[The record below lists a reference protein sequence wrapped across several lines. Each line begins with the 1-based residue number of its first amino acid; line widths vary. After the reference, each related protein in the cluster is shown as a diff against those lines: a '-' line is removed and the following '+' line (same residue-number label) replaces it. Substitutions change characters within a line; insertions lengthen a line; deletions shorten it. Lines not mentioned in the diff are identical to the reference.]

1 VLARQPEA
9 LQRHCLLSGGDDY
22 ELLFTAPA
30 QADAQVLEA
39 AREAAVPVCRV
50 GRITAGAGLLVRD
63 AAGQPLDLRG
73 LASYD
78 HFAA

>member
-1 VLARQPEA
+1 MA
-9 LQRHCLLSGGDDY
+9 GGDDY

-30 QADAQVLEA
+30 QAESQVLQA
-39 AREAAVPVCRV
+39 ARQAAVAVHRV
-50 GRITAGAGLLVRD
+50 GRITAGGGLQVRD
-63 AAGQPLDLRG
+63 AAGQLLDLRG